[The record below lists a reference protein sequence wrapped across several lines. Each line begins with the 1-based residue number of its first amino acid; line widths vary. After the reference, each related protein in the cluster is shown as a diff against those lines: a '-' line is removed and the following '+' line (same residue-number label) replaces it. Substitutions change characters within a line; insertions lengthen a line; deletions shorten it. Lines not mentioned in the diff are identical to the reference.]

1 VKIGLSFIFG
11 NVDGFMPRFLDSFQ
25 KLTPHMYGVRAIG
38 AQSPDGSWG
47 ICEAHGVK
55 LAEYKNQ
62 PDAADWEHL
71 DDFSAARNQ
80 AADMAAADGCDWIL
94 WADTDDILEEKDRLL
109 LLKLL
114 EKQSEKVDF
123 WLLAYALTNN
133 GLRLPRERV
142 WRPGKARWKDP
153 IHENCDPAEGTRLA
167 QCLDIAITHK
177 PDLPKKSPPDRNLK
191 IIDARISKPLEGKW
205 AFYRAQELIGLGRKP
220 EAIQACLEAV
230 KMPDLTPA
238 ERYELLIN
246 LSGLTDD
253 LQIRG
258 EYLGAAYLVDPARRE
273 ALACLAATCMDLG
286 RHEHALAY
294 ARSFMALPV
303 PKEKAWTHR
312 GLIYGWAGNLIYFQT
327 LRLNGLAEQADR
339 EERKHFEE
347 HGAKISLIHPTWA
360 NPFAAA
366 SIRKLWLERAKNADA
381 IEHIFGLASDDVD
394 SLNILRRFRHSV
406 AKEGG
411 GFDCMPQLANAAAA
425 ASGGSILVTIAE
437 GMTPPVWWDEI
448 LLQAMGTFDGSKEPR
463 IANIREVFAGQ
474 VKGNGPVMHRAAYE
488 NTGRLAEPIA
498 SQAPGSFAFHGRVV
512 VGMTTTPDRIGKL
525 MPTLQTLFAQTLKA
539 DKIILS
545 VPDVLARTGK
555 KTAEIPAELSALEQ
569 AGKITLVRGGDY
581 GPATKFVGALRQEKD
596 PDAFLVWLDD
606 DILYSPRLL
615 EMLATTCPDGAA
627 VGVCGFHFVPPLEY
641 KIEQGHHAEAEILE
655 GFGGVCCRIKDMPD
669 PALWPAVTPEQY
681 QAMDAKARA
690 EFLADD
696 FMVCRRLRE
705 KGARTLVTQTT
716 ELHRRNGLKIRVEG
730 LGEDALQNCKD
741 TGGNMAAYAL
751 LRQ

>member
-11 NVDGFMPRFLDSFQ
+11 NVDAFLPRFLESFK
-25 KLTPHMYGVRAIG
+25 KLTPNLYGVRAIG
-38 AQSPDGSWG
+38 AQSPDGSWA

-55 LAEYKNQ
+55 LAEYRNQ
-62 PDAADWEHL
+62 PDGAAWEHL
-71 DDFSAARNQ
+71 DDFAAARNQ

-94 WADTDDILEEKDRLL
+94 WADTDDILEDKDRLL
-109 LLKLL
+109 LLNVLD
-114 EKQSEKVDF
+114 KQSEKVDF

-133 GLRLPRERV
+133 GLRLPRERA

-153 IHENCDPAEGTRLA
+153 IHENCDPAEGARLA
-167 QCLDIAITHK
+167 QCMDIAITHK
-177 PDLPKKSPPDRNLK
+177 PDMPKKSPPDRNLK
-191 IIDARISKPLEGKW
+191 IIEGRIPKPLEGKW
-205 AFYRAQELIGLGRKP
+205 SFYRAQELIGLGRKP

-230 KMPDLTPA
+230 KMQDITAA

-253 LQIRG
+253 LHIRG
-258 EYLGAAYLVDPARRE
+258 EYLGAAYLVDPSRRE

-394 SLNILRRFRHSV
+394 SLNILRRFRHAV

-411 GFDCMPQLANAAAA
+411 GFDCIPALANAAAA

-437 GMTPPVWWDEI
+437 GMAPPVWWDEI
-448 LLQAMGTFDGSKEPR
+448 LLQAMGKEKEGST
-463 IANIREVFAGQ
+463 IRRAFGGQ

-488 NTGRLAEPIA
+488 RAGHLVAPVEGP
-498 SQAPGSFAFHGRVV
+498 APGSFAFSGRVV
-512 VGMTTTPDRIGKL
+512 VGLTTTPDRIEKL
-525 MPTLQTLFAQTLKA
+525 APTLQTLFAQTLRP
-539 DKIILS
+539 DRIILS
-545 VPDVLARTGK
+545 VPDVLARSGK
-555 KTAEIPAELSALEQ
+555 KTGEIPPELAALEQ
-569 AGKITLVRGGDY
+569 AGKITITRGGDH
-581 GPATKFVGALRQEKD
+581 GPATKFVGALLQEKD
-596 PDAFLVWLDD
+596 PETFLVWLDD

-615 EMLATTCPDGAA
+615 EKLVTTCPEGSA
-627 VGVCGFHFVPPLEY
+627 VGVCGFHFVPPMEY

-655 GFGGVCCRIKDMPD
+655 GFGGVCCRIKDMPA
-669 PALWPAVTPEQY
+669 PALWPAATREQY
-681 QAMDAKARA
+681 GAMDAKARA

-696 FMVCRRLRE
+696 LMVCRRLRE
-705 KGARTLVTQTT
+705 KGTRTLVTQTP
-716 ELHRRNGLKIRVEG
+716 ELQRVNALKIRVEG

-751 LRQ
+751 LKT